1 MNTNMIDKLELAGKF
16 QEKGKS
22 KDAIA
27 AYEEIICLFPECH
40 SAYLELG
47 KLLKL
52 QGLFEKSLAVFTDA
66 IDLKADSSFAHNS
79 IGEILLKQ
87 GYFKKAIRSFK
98 KAAIS
103 SFKKAIEMPVS
114 NNPDLYAAYTN
125 MGYCFL
131 KLGEVEKA
139 IEQLN
144 KSVEINSKCSLTHKF
159 LGDAY
164 SLRKVNELAKHHY
177 MISLKIDPGNALAY
191 IAMEGLKC
199 PTETNIEREKN
210 KKVVRLILARYK
222 QEVLSVIPVL
232 RFQDSTGEYPKEQCE
247 DILIIQ
253 ETSPEIR
260 SIALQWNFTKII
272 SSGFVSDIEK
282 QNGRDIKLILESIRN
297 HINKTVNV
305 VYVSINHEKL
315 PRYILSA
322 YYSSRKITYGHSLG
336 HLLYSPN
343 PMKYVEVDDAYL
355 CLPYE
360 INEGAFSY
368 VNRVVCVEPKYF
380 IETVNEAAS
389 RIKFLQEKCEE
400 IKQKLGDRITL
411 VPATYLSEKSVNI
424 LPTVQ
429 DEIDIHLQLILPNTA
444 PGDSILIKG
453 HMHKSI
459 DYTGDLANELVKN
472 NRQVMV
478 ADATLKKIP
487 VELIVTYL
495 NIVKH
500 ISIMSTTSISFALLC
515 KCDVVMGWSN
525 NALKLVN
532 GGIVRGGQTQP
543 EFYARRQR
551 AHYWQILQAYRQK
564 FTPIKQ
570 SEIKEKF
577 HDFPD
582 FPVCLSYKDAF
593 K

>member
-1 MNTNMIDKLELAGKF
+1 MIDKLELAGKL
-16 QEKGKS
+16 QEKGKLN
-22 KDAIA
+22 DAIV
-27 AYEEIICLFPECH
+27 AYEEIIRLFPECH

-47 KLLKL
+47 KIFKL

-66 IDLKADSSFAHNS
+66 IALKTNSSAHYN

-87 GYFKKAIRSFK
+87 GYFKKAINSFN
-98 KAAIS
+98 
-103 SFKKAIEMPVS
+103 KAIEVS
-114 NNPDLYAAYTN
+114 PSDNSDLCPAYTQL
-125 MGYCFL
+125 GYSL
-131 KLGEVEKA
+131 IKIGEVEKA

-144 KSVEINSKCSLTHKF
+144 RALELDDKSSLAHKF

-164 SLRKVNELAKHHY
+164 SLKKINELAKHHY
-177 MISLKIDPGNALAY
+177 TVSLELDPKNSLAY

-199 PTETNIEREKN
+199 QTETNTKTEEN
-210 KKVVRLILARYK
+210 QKVVRLIFARYK
-222 QEVLSVIPVL
+222 QEILSVIPVL
-232 RFQDSTGEYPKEQCE
+232 RYQDNTGEYPKDSCE
-247 DILIIQ
+247 DILMIQ
-253 ETSPEIR
+253 ETTPEIR
-260 SIALQWNFTKII
+260 SIAQQWNFAKII
-272 SSGFVSDIEK
+272 SSGFVSHIEK
-282 QNGRDIKLILESIRN
+282 ESGKDIKLIIESIRN
-297 HINKTVNV
+297 HINKMVNIVNV

-360 INEGAFSY
+360 ISEGAFSY
-368 VNRVVCVEPKYF
+368 MNRVVCVEPKYF

-389 RIKFLQEKCEE
+389 RIKFLPEKCDE
-400 IKQKLGDRITL
+400 IRQTLGDRITL
-411 VPATYLSEKSVNI
+411 VPTTYLSEKSVNVI
-424 LPTVQ
+424 STVK
-429 DEIDIHLQLILPNTA
+429 DEVDIHLQLILPNTA

-459 DYTGDLANELVKN
+459 DYTRDLADELIKN

-487 VELIVTYL
+487 VELIVPYL

-532 GGIVRGGQTQP
+532 GGMVRGGLTQP

-551 AHYWQILQAYRQK
+551 AHYCQILQAYREK
-564 FTPIKQ
+564 FTPIRQ

-582 FPVCLSYKDAF
+582 FPVSLSYKDALN
-593 K
+593 

>member
-1 MNTNMIDKLELAGKF
+1 MIDKLELAGKL
-16 QEKGKS
+16 QEKGKL
-22 KDAIA
+22 KDAIV
-27 AYEEIICLFPECH
+27 AYEEIIRSFPECH

-52 QGLFEKSLAVFTDA
+52 EGLFEKSLAVFTDA
-66 IDLKADSSFAHNS
+66 IALKKDSYADYN

-87 GYFKKAIRSFK
+87 GYFKKAINSFK
-98 KAAIS
+98 KAAIN
-103 SFKKAIEMPVS
+103 SFKEAIEVPVRDNTDFS
-114 NNPDLYAAYTN
+114 RTYTLL
-125 MGYCFL
+125 GYSLIKIGKVEEAIKQL
-131 KLGEVEKA
+131 KKSLE
-139 IEQLN
+139 LN
-144 KSVEINSKCSLTHKF
+144 DKSSLAHKF

-164 SLRKVNELAKHHY
+164 SLKKVNELAKHHY
-177 MISLKIDPGNALAY
+177 RISLEIEPQNTLAH

-199 PTETNIEREKN
+199 QTETNIKTEEN
-210 KKVVRLILARYK
+210 QKVVRLILARYK
-222 QEVLSVIPVL
+222 QEILSVIPVL
-232 RFQDSTGEYPKEQCE
+232 RFQDSTGEYPKESCE

-260 SIALQWNFTKII
+260 SMAQQWNFTKII
-272 SSGFVSDIEK
+272 SSGFVSHVEK
-282 QNGRDIKLILESIRN
+282 ESGRDIKLIIESIRK
-297 HINKTVNV
+297 HINKMVNV

-343 PMKYVEVDDAYL
+343 PIKYVEVDDAYL

-360 INEGAFSY
+360 INQGAFAY
-368 VNRVVCVEPKYF
+368 LNRVVCVEPKYF

-389 RIKFLQEKCEE
+389 RIKFLQEKCDE

-411 VPATYLSEKSVNI
+411 VPTTYLSEKSVNI

-459 DYTGDLANELVKN
+459 DYTRDLANELIKN

-478 ADATLKKIP
+478 ADATLKQIP
-487 VELIVTYL
+487 VELIVPYL

-564 FTPIKQ
+564 FTPIRQ
-570 SEIKEKF
+570 SEVKEKF
-577 HDFPD
+577 YDFPD

>member
-1 MNTNMIDKLELAGKF
+1 LKLE
-16 QEKGKS
+16 
-22 KDAIA
+22 
-27 AYEEIICLFPECH
+27 
-40 SAYLELG
+40 
-47 KLLKL
+47 
-52 QGLFEKSLAVFTDA
+52 GLFEKSLAVFTDA
-66 IDLKADSSFAHNS
+66 IALKTDSSAHYN

-87 GYFKKAIRSFK
+87 GYFKKAINSFK
-98 KAAIS
+98 KAAIN
-103 SFKKAIEMPVS
+103 SFKEVIKVPVRDNPYLAKTYTLLGYSLIKIGELEEAI
-114 NNPDLYAAYTN
+114 
-125 MGYCFL
+125 
-131 KLGEVEKA
+131 K
-139 IEQLN
+139 QLN
-144 KSVEINSKCSLTHKF
+144 KSLKLNDKSSLAHKF

-164 SLRKVNELAKHHY
+164 SLKKVNELAKYHY
-177 MISLKIDPGNALAY
+177 MVSLELDPQNQLAH

-199 PTETNIEREKN
+199 QTETNTKTEEN
-210 KKVVRLILARYK
+210 QKVVRLILARYR
-222 QEVLSVIPVL
+222 QEILSVIPVL
-232 RFQDSTGEYPKEQCE
+232 RFQDSTGEYPKDNCE

-253 ETSPEIR
+253 DTTSEVR
-260 SIALQWNFTKII
+260 NIAQQWNFAKII
-272 SSGFVSDIEK
+272 SGGFVSHVEK
-282 QNGRDIKLILESIRN
+282 ESGRDIKLIIESIRN
-297 HINKTVNV
+297 HINKMVNV

-343 PMKYVEVDDAYL
+343 PIKYVEVDDAYL

-368 VNRVVCVEPKYF
+368 INRVVCVEPKYF

-389 RIKFLQEKCEE
+389 RIKFLQEKCEV
-400 IKQKLGDRITL
+400 IKQTLGDRITL
-411 VPATYLSEKSVNI
+411 VPTTYLSAKSVNI
-424 LPTVQ
+424 ISTVK
-429 DEIDIHLQLILPNTA
+429 DEVDIHLQLILPNTV

-453 HMHKSI
+453 HMHHDM
-459 DYTGDLANELVKN
+459 DYTRDLANELIKN
-472 NRQVMV
+472 NRQVMI

-487 VELIVTYL
+487 VELIVPYL

-515 KCDVVMGWSN
+515 KCDVVMGWSD

-532 GGIVRGGQTQP
+532 AGIVRGGLTQP

-564 FTPIKQ
+564 FTPIRQ